1 MKAIC
6 LSVSALLALAALS
19 VSAQETPATSDA
31 PLKPEDLAAAGLAQ
45 FPSVVGG
52 VVPVVNIEGVQP
64 GSEIHVYLPDGTELT
79 GVESCEANQALSWPV
94 YAAGSPN
101 NTVFITIIKRGL
113 RWQKF
118 NYASKLGAQ
127 SIPIFPQ
134 PDLGYNNPA

>member
-1 MKAIC
+1 MANA
-6 LSVSALLALAALS
+6 VMFDGF
-19 VSAQETPATSDA
+19 T
-31 PLKPEDLAAAGLAQ
+31 DLAGTVEWPGSRGVFEPSGL
-45 FPSVVGG
+45 VVFTRQSLPTDPIGTTTVTFDG
-52 VVPVVNIEGVQP
+52 VMA

-79 GVESCEANQALSWPV
+79 GVESCDANHALTWPV
-94 YAAGSPN
+94 YVPGSAN
-101 NTVFITIIKRGL
+101 NTVSITIIKRGL